1 MQPLFLYKKIKMK
14 SESERR
20 KYYVQKKFLFPEEA
34 EAEVNEIRKSEG
46 IDSKTEKLIIKDL
59 VKNAKVNSRIGDKV
73 LICIDPKYIHYPEWQ
88 REIRLPKALSI
99 GNNYDS
105 KRWGLPAYWYHD
117 GLLWAI
123 EGQHRTYGSVKAKKE
138 AIVGEVI
145 ECDLKDAIDLFVN
158 QTKDRTQVQPKDTY
172 KASIVGGDEDYLML
186 RDICHKYNI
195 AVKGDRNKENTV
207 GILTSITDGIE
218 LVRMNPDLLD
228 HILST
233 ITKLEWN
240 GYADS
245 YNGKAYTA
253 KIIRALKA
261 LYAYYE
267 GRTDEM
273 EQTLITRCKGT
284 EFFVENV
291 MDKTQAQIFDYLS
304 DIVKYEMENPFKE
317 KKTTKTTRKVK
328 QS

>member
-1 MQPLFLYKKIKMK
+1 MC
-14 SESERR
+14 RR
-20 KYYVQKKFLFPEEA
+20 TFLFPEEA
-34 EAEVNEIRKSEG
+34 EKEVAEIRRAEG
-46 IDSKTEKLIIKDL
+46 IDEKTEKLFIKEV
-59 VKNAKVNSRIGDKV
+59 VKNAKANSRIGDKV

-123 EGQHRTYGSVKAKKE
+123 EGQHRTYGSVKAKKDSV
-138 AIVGEVI
+138 VGEVI
-145 ECDLKDAIDLFVN
+145 ECSLKEAIDLFVN

-186 RDICHKYNI
+186 RDICHKHNL

-207 GILTSITDGIE
+207 GTLTSITDGIE
-218 LVRMNPDLLD
+218 LVRMNPKLLD
-228 HILST
+228 HILNI

-261 LYAYYE
+261 LYAYTE

-273 EQTLITRCKGT
+273 EEALLEHCKGT
-284 EFFVENV
+284 EYFVENI
-291 MDKTQAQIFDYLS
+291 MSKTQAQIFDYLS
-304 DIVKYEMENPFKE
+304 EIVRYEMESPFTE
-317 KKTTKTTRKVK
+317 KKCKPVKKTSKVK
-328 QS
+328 AM

>member
-1 MQPLFLYKKIKMK
+1 MC
-14 SESERR
+14 RR
-20 KYYVQKKFLFPEEA
+20 NFLFPEEA
-34 EAEVNEIRKSEG
+34 EAEVNEIRQSEG

-158 QTKDRTQVQPKDTY
+158 QTKDRTQVKPKDTY
-172 KASIVGGDEDYLML
+172 KASIIGGDEDYLML

-233 ITKLEWN
+233 VTKLEWN

-261 LYAYYE
+261 LYAYCE

-273 EQTLITRCKGT
+273 EQALITRCKGT
-284 EFFVENV
+284 EFFVENI

-304 DIVKYEMENPFKE
+304 DIVKYEMESPFNE
-317 KKTTKTTRKVK
+317 KRTTKTTRKVK
-328 QS
+328 HA

>member
-1 MQPLFLYKKIKMK
+1 MCK
-14 SESERR
+14 RT
-20 KYYVQKKFLFPEEA
+20 FLFPEEA
-34 EAEVNEIRKSEG
+34 EAEVKAIREAEG
-46 IDSKTEKLIIKDL
+46 IDEKTERLFIKEL

-73 LICIDPKYIHYPEWQ
+73 LVCIDPKYIHYPEWQ

-99 GNNYDS
+99 GTNYDG

-123 EGQHRTYGSVKAKKE
+123 DAQHRTYGAVKAKKD

-145 ECDLKDAIDLFVN
+145 ECSLKEAIDIFTD
-158 QTKDRTQVQPKDTY
+158 QTKDRTQVKPKDTY
-172 KASIVGGDEDYLML
+172 KAKIVGGDEDYLAL
-186 RDICHKYNI
+186 RDICYKYNI
-195 AVKGDRNKENTV
+195 AVKGDRNKENKV
-207 GILTSITDGIE
+207 GTLTSITDGID

-228 HILST
+228 HILNI
-233 ITKLEWN
+233 ITQLEWN

-261 LYAYYE
+261 LYAYME
-267 GRTDEM
+267 GRIPEM
-273 EQTLITRCKGT
+273 ESALLEHCNGT
-284 EFFVENV
+284 EYFVENI

-304 DIVKYEMENPFKE
+304 EIVRYEMESPFTE
-317 KKTTKTTRKVK
+317 KKRDNKKLKNTKV
-328 QS
+328 SAV

>member
-1 MQPLFLYKKIKMK
+1 MC
-14 SESERR
+14 RR
-20 KYYVQKKFLFPEEA
+20 NFLFPEEA
-34 EAEVNEIRKSEG
+34 EAEVNEIRQSEG

-123 EGQHRTYGSVKAKKE
+123 EGQHRTYGSVKAKKD
-138 AIVGEVI
+138 AVVGEVI
-145 ECDLKDAIDLFVN
+145 ECSLKEAIDLFVN

-186 RDICHKYNI
+186 RDICHKHNL

-207 GILTSITDGIE
+207 GTLTSITDGIE
-218 LVRMNPDLLD
+218 LVRMNPELLD
-228 HILST
+228 HILDI

-261 LYAYYE
+261 LYAYTE

-273 EQTLITRCKGT
+273 EKALIKHCKGT
-284 EFFVENV
+284 EYFVENV

-304 DIVKYEMENPFKE
+304 EIVRYEMESPFTDKKRKTA
-317 KKTTKTTRKVK
+317 KKTAKVK
-328 QS
+328 AM

>member
-1 MQPLFLYKKIKMK
+1 M
-14 SESERR
+14 SRR
-20 KYYVQKKFLFPEEA
+20 NFLFPEEA

-261 LYAYYE
+261 LYAYCE

-273 EQTLITRCKGT
+273 EQALITRCKGT

-304 DIVKYEMENPFKE
+304 DIVKYEMESPFKE
-317 KKTTKTTRKVK
+317 KRTTKTTRKVK
-328 QS
+328 QA

>member
-1 MQPLFLYKKIKMK
+1 MCK
-14 SESERR
+14 RN
-20 KYYVQKKFLFPEEA
+20 FLFPEEA
-34 EAEVNEIRKSEG
+34 EAEVKAIRESEG
-46 IDSKTEKLIIKDL
+46 IDEKTEKLFIKEL

-99 GNNYDS
+99 GTNYDS
-105 KRWGLPAYWYHD
+105 KRWGLPAYWYHE

-123 EGQHRTYGSVKAKKE
+123 EGQHRTYGSVKAKKD

-145 ECDLKDAIDLFVN
+145 ECSLKEAIDIFTD
-158 QTKDRTQVQPKDTY
+158 QTKGRTQVKPKDTY
-172 KASIVGGDEDYLML
+172 KAKIVGEDEDYLAL
-186 RDICHKYNI
+186 RDICYKYNI
-195 AVKGDRNKENTV
+195 AVKGDRNKENKV
-207 GILTSITDGIE
+207 GTLTSITDGID

-228 HILST
+228 HILNV
-233 ITKLEWN
+233 ITTLGWN

-253 KIIRALKA
+253 KVIRALKA
-261 LYAYYE
+261 LYAYTD

-273 EQTLITRCKGT
+273 EAALIEHCKGT
-284 EFFVENV
+284 EYFVENI

-304 DIVKYEMENPFKE
+304 EIVRYEMESPFKKE
-317 KKTTKTTRKVK
+317 TTKTSAKKTHKK
-328 QS
+328 MA

>member
-1 MQPLFLYKKIKMK
+1 M
-14 SESERR
+14 SRR
-20 KYYVQKKFLFPEEA
+20 NFLFPEEA

-261 LYAYYE
+261 LYAQCE

-273 EQTLITRCKGT
+273 EQALITRCKGT

-291 MDKTQAQIFDYLS
+291 MDKTQAQVFDYLS

>member
-1 MQPLFLYKKIKMK
+1 MC
-14 SESERR
+14 RR
-20 KYYVQKKFLFPEEA
+20 NFLFPEEA
-34 EAEVNEIRKSEG
+34 EAEVNEIRLEEG
-46 IDSKTEKLIIKDL
+46 IDNKTEKLIVKDL

-88 REIRLPKALSI
+88 REIRLPRALNI

-123 EGQHRTYGSVKAKKE
+123 EGQHRTYGSVKANKE
-138 AIVGEVI
+138 AIVGELI

-158 QTKDRTQVQPKDTY
+158 QTKDRAQVQPKDTY
-172 KASIVGGDEDYLML
+172 KASIVSGDEDYLML

-207 GILTSITDGIE
+207 GTLTSITDGIG
-218 LVRMNPDLLD
+218 LVRMNPNLLD
-228 HILST
+228 RILCI

-267 GRTDEM
+267 DKLDEV
-273 EQTLITRCKGT
+273 EQALITRCKGT
-284 EFFVENV
+284 EYFVNNL
-291 MDKTQAQIFDYLS
+291 MTKSQAQIFDYLA
-304 DIVKYEMENPFKE
+304 DIVRYETESPFKQVKKPA
-317 KKTTKTTRKVK
+317 KKTAKAMSK
-328 QS
+328 

>member
-1 MQPLFLYKKIKMK
+1 MC
-14 SESERR
+14 RR
-20 KYYVQKKFLFPEEA
+20 NFLFPEEA
-34 EAEVNEIRKSEG
+34 EAEVNEIRLEEG
-46 IDSKTEKLIIKDL
+46 IDNKTEKLIVKDL

-73 LICIDPKYIHYPEWQ
+73 LICINPKYIHYPEWQ
-88 REIRLPKALSI
+88 REIRLPRALNI

-123 EGQHRTYGSVKAKKE
+123 EGQHRTYGSVKANKE
-138 AIVGEVI
+138 AIVGELI

-158 QTKDRTQVQPKDTY
+158 QTKDRAQVRPKDTY
-172 KASIVGGDEDYLML
+172 KASIVSGDEDYLML

-207 GILTSITDGIE
+207 GTLTSITDGIG
-218 LVRMNPDLLD
+218 LVRMNPNLLD
-228 HILST
+228 RILCI

-267 GRTDEM
+267 DKLDEV
-273 EQTLITRCKGT
+273 EQALITRCKGT
-284 EFFVENV
+284 EYFVNNL
-291 MDKTQAQIFDYLS
+291 MTKSQAQIFDYLA
-304 DIVKYEMENPFKE
+304 DIVRYETESPFKQVKKPA
-317 KKTTKTTRKVK
+317 KKTAKAMSK
-328 QS
+328 

>member
-1 MQPLFLYKKIKMK
+1 MCK
-14 SESERR
+14 RN
-20 KYYVQKKFLFPEEA
+20 FLFPEEA
-34 EAEVNEIRKSEG
+34 EAEVKAIRESEG
-46 IDSKTEKLIIKDL
+46 IDEKTEKLFIKEL

-99 GNNYDS
+99 GTNYDS
-105 KRWGLPAYWYHD
+105 KRWGLPAYWYHE

-123 EGQHRTYGSVKAKKE
+123 EGQHRTYGSVKAKKD

-145 ECDLKDAIDLFVN
+145 ECSLKEAIDIFTD
-158 QTKDRTQVQPKDTY
+158 QTKDRTQVKPKDTY
-172 KASIVGGDEDYLML
+172 KAKIVGGDEDYLAL
-186 RDICHKYNI
+186 RDICYKYNI
-195 AVKGDRNKENTV
+195 AVKGDRNKENKV
-207 GILTSITDGIE
+207 GTLTSITDGID

-228 HILST
+228 HILNV
-233 ITKLEWN
+233 ITTLGWN

-261 LYAYYE
+261 LYAYTD

-273 EQTLITRCKGT
+273 EAVLIEHCKGT
-284 EFFVENV
+284 EYFVENI

-304 DIVKYEMENPFKE
+304 EIVRYEMESPFKKE
-317 KKTTKTTRKVK
+317 TTKTPAQRTRKK
-328 QS
+328 MA

>member
-1 MQPLFLYKKIKMK
+1 MC
-14 SESERR
+14 RR
-20 KYYVQKKFLFPEEA
+20 SFLFPEEA
-34 EAEVNEIRKSEG
+34 EAEVKAIRESEG
-46 IDSKTEKLIIKDL
+46 IDEKTEKLFIKE
-59 VKNAKVNSRIGDKV
+59 VIRNAKANSRIGDKV
-73 LICIDPKYIHYPEWQ
+73 LVCIDPKYIHYPEWQ
-88 REIRLPKALSI
+88 REIRLPMALSI

-105 KRWGLPAYWYHD
+105 KKWGLPAYWYHD

-123 EGQHRTYGSVKAKKE
+123 DAQHRTYGAVKAKKD

-145 ECDLKDAIDLFVN
+145 ECSLKEAIDIFTD
-158 QTKDRTQVQPKDTY
+158 QTKDRTQVKPKDTY
-172 KASIVGGDEDYLML
+172 KAKIVGGDEDYLAL
-186 RDICHKYNI
+186 RDICYKYNI
-195 AVKGDRNKENTV
+195 AVRGDRNKENKV
-207 GILTSITDGIE
+207 GTLTSITDGID

-233 ITKLEWN
+233 ITTLEWN

-261 LYAYYE
+261 LYAYTD

-273 EQTLITRCKGT
+273 EAALLEHCKGT
-284 EFFVENV
+284 EYFVDNI

-304 DIVKYEMENPFKE
+304 EIVRYEMESPLTQ
-317 KKTTKTTRKVK
+317 KKRDNKKSKNTKV
-328 QS
+328 SAM

>member
-1 MQPLFLYKKIKMK
+1 MC
-14 SESERR
+14 RR
-20 KYYVQKKFLFPEEA
+20 NFLFPEEA
-34 EAEVNEIRKSEG
+34 EAEVNEIRLAEG
-46 IDSKTEKLIIKDL
+46 IDSKTERLIVKDL

-88 REIRLPKALSI
+88 REIRLPRALNI

-123 EGQHRTYGSVKAKKE
+123 EGQHRTYGSVKANKE
-138 AIVGEVI
+138 AIVGELI
-145 ECDLKDAIDLFVN
+145 ECNLKDAINLFVN
-158 QTKDRTQVQPKDTY
+158 QTKDRAQVQPKDTY
-172 KASIVGGDEDYLML
+172 KASIVSGDEDYLML

-207 GILTSITDGIE
+207 GTLTSITDGIG
-218 LVRMNPDLLD
+218 LVRMNPNLLD
-228 HILST
+228 RILCI

-267 GRTDEM
+267 DRLDEV
-273 EQTLITRCKGT
+273 EQALITRCKGT
-284 EFFVENV
+284 EYFVNNL
-291 MDKTQAQIFDYLS
+291 MTKSQAQIFDYLA
-304 DIVKYEMENPFKE
+304 DIVRYETESPFKQVKKPT
-317 KKTTKTTRKVK
+317 KKTAKAMSK
-328 QS
+328 

>member
-1 MQPLFLYKKIKMK
+1 M
-14 SESERR
+14 SRR
-20 KYYVQKKFLFPEEA
+20 NFLFPEEA

-261 LYAYYE
+261 LYAYCE

-291 MDKTQAQIFDYLS
+291 MDKTQAQVFDYLS